1 MNLLTRK
8 AVPVLAVTVLG
19 LTAGGIA
26 WAGSSS
32 APGATRTAS
41 AVDHGGHGGHGS
53 GPDRPRGLGR
63 HVLGRHVLGRHVL
76 HGEVVLQT
84 RNGFVTAVVARG
96 TVTAVDAHSISV
108 TSADGVTTTF
118 AIGANT
124 KARSAG
130 KVVSIASVHNGDKVG
145 VIGTKTGA
153 TVTAR
158 VIRERAG

>member
-8 AVPVLAVTVLG
+8 AVPVLAVTILG

-32 APGATRTAS
+32 APSVTRAAS
-41 AVDHGGHGGHGS
+41 MADRGGHDGRAGNGS
-53 GPDRPRGLGR
+53 GPDRLRGLGR
-63 HVLGRHVLGRHVL
+63 HLL

-84 RNGFVTAVVARG
+84 RKGFVTAVIARG
-96 TVTAVDAHSISV
+96 TVTAIDAHSISV
-108 TSADGVTTTF
+108 KSADGVTTTF

-130 KVVSIASVHNGDKVG
+130 KVVPITTVHNGDEVG
-145 VIGTKTGA
+145 VVGTKTGD

>member
-32 APGATRTAS
+32 APSVTRAAS
-41 AVDHGGHGGHGS
+41 MADRGGHDGHGA
-53 GPDRPRGLGR
+53 GPDRLRG
-63 HVLGRHVLGRHVL
+63 LGRHVL

-84 RNGFVTAVVARG
+84 RNGFVTAVIARG
-96 TVTAVDAHSISV
+96 SVTAIDANSISV
-108 TSADGVTTTF
+108 KSADGVTTTF
-118 AIGANT
+118 AIGAKT

-130 KVVSIASVHNGDKVG
+130 KVVPIATGHTGDKVG
-145 VIGTKTGA
+145 VLGTKNGS

-158 VIRERAG
+158 VIREKPASAAGSQ